1 MMEQLTVDVLVI
13 GFGKAGKTI
22 AMKRAAA
29 GDRVALVEQNP
40 AMYGGTCI
48 NIGCVP
54 TKFLLEQAHSHR
66 EFTRARDA
74 RNTFIDRLNAANQK
88 MVEGKGVLLLDG
100 AARFLDSSTVQVGEQ
115 VQVSASTIIINT
127 GASSGVEVGGR
138 LHDSTSIQ
146 QLESTPASLAIV
158 GGGPIGLEFATMFS
172 GFGSRVTIYKG
183 EGDFLPALDRHI
195 AQAVREHLE
204 KQGINIVDQRIA
216 VEQASEQL
224 DDEAI
229 LVAIGRRPVV
239 AGLDLE
245 AAGVKY
251 TEKGIEVDEHCRTS
265 VEGIYAVGDVTGAPQ
280 FTYASYDDHRIVLSD
295 RWGDGSRTRTGRL
308 LPTTTF
314 IDPPLS
320 TVGLTAEAAGRD
332 YKVEVRES
340 KIADLAIVPRP
351 KIMGQPEGIAQ
362 FVLDQETNQILG
374 ATLWCID
381 SQELINTVALAM
393 TQKIPAAA
401 VGEGIYTH
409 PSTSEVFNA
418 LLA

>member
-1 MMEQLTVDVLVI
+1 MEELTVDVLVL

-29 GDRVALVEQNP
+29 GDRVALVEQDP

-54 TKFLLEQAHSHR
+54 TKFLLEQTHLHR
-66 EFTRARDA
+66 DFPEARDD
-74 RNTFIDRLNAANQK
+74 RNGFIARLNAANQK

-100 AARFLDSSTVQVGEQ
+100 AARFVDSSTVQVGEQ

-138 LHDSTSIQ
+138 VHDSTSIQ

-204 KQGINIVDQRIA
+204 NQGINIVDQRIA

-239 AGLDLE
+239 TGLNLE
-245 AAGVKY
+245 AAGVEY
-251 TEKGIEVDEHCRTS
+251 TEKGIQVDEHCRTN

-280 FTYASYDDHRIVLSD
+280 FTYASFDDHRIVLSH

-332 YKVEVRES
+332 YETDVREA

-351 KIMGQPEGIAQ
+351 KIMGKPEGIAQ
-362 FVLDQETNQILG
+362 FVLDKETNQILG

-381 SQELINTVALAM
+381 SQELINTVALAI
-393 TQKIPAAA
+393 THQIPAAE

-409 PSTSEVFNA
+409 PATSEVFNA
-418 LLA
+418 LLP

>member
-1 MMEQLTVDVLVI
+1 MEELTVDVLVL

-29 GDRVALVEQNP
+29 GDRVALVEQDP

-54 TKFLLEQAHSHR
+54 TKFLLEQTHLHR
-66 EFTRARDA
+66 DFTEARDDRNGFIA
-74 RNTFIDRLNAANQK
+74 RFNAANQK

-100 AARFLDSSTVQVGEQ
+100 AARFVDSSTVQVGEQ

-138 LHDSTSIQ
+138 VHDSTSIQ

-204 KQGINIVDQRIA
+204 NQGINIVDQRIA

-239 AGLDLE
+239 AGLNLE
-245 AAGVKY
+245 AAGVEY
-251 TEKGIEVDEHCRTS
+251 TEKGIVVDEHCRTN
-265 VEGIYAVGDVTGAPQ
+265 VESIYAVGDVTGAPQ
-280 FTYASYDDHRIVLSD
+280 FTYASFDDHRIVLSH

-351 KIMGQPEGIAQ
+351 KIMGKPEGIAQ
-362 FVLDQETNQILG
+362 FVLDKETNQILG

-381 SQELINTVALAM
+381 SQELINTVALAI
-393 TQKIPAAA
+393 THQIPAAE

-409 PSTSEVFNA
+409 PATSEVFNA
-418 LLA
+418 LLP